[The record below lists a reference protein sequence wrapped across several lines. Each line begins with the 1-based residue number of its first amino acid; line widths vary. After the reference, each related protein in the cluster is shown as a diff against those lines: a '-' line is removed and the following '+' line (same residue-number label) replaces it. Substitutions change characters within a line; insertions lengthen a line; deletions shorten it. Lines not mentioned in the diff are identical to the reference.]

1 MVRGMKKFSSER
13 DFTNLKV
20 LKLFE
25 ADRYTPDIQ
34 IPNSKNKLHAMQ
46 AVYMSALRLFDIQ
59 GFEETTIAE
68 IASKSGLD
76 QEVIYSYFPSKE
88 SIVALPLGY
97 LGRSLSSFVR
107 TADPSLTPLEALG
120 DGIIRLFE
128 ELSRSRNLYE
138 ALNLGYRVVNKTPS
152 LRELNLARRSQLYI
166 VAWKA
171 LLQRGVDPDDQV
183 LRAAA
188 SGIVAC
194 SLATMFSWLEAN
206 MSFDLVDL
214 TKSAF
219 SVLTYEF
226 R

>member
-1 MVRGMKKFSSER
+1 MKKFSRER
-13 DFTNLKV
+13 DFPNATV

-25 ADRYTPDIQ
+25 VDRYSGDIQ
-34 IPNSKNKLHAMQ
+34 AANSKNKLHAMQ
-46 AVYMSALRLFDIQ
+46 AVYLSALRLFDIQ
-59 GFEETTIAE
+59 GFEETNIAE
-68 IASKSGLD
+68 IASKSGVD
-76 QEVIYSYFPSKE
+76 QEFIYSYFPSKE
-88 SIVALPLGY
+88 SIVSLPLGY
-97 LGRSLSSFVR
+97 LGRSLSSLVR
-107 TADPSLTPLEALG
+107 TADASLTPLEALG

-128 ELSRSRNLYE
+128 ELSRSSNLYE

-152 LRELNLARRSQLYI
+152 LGELNLARRSQLYI
-166 VAWKA
+166 VAWRA

-206 MSFDLVDL
+206 MSFDLVEL

-219 SVLTYEF
+219 SILTEEF

>member
-219 SVLTYEF
+219 SVLTDEF

>member
-219 SVLTYEF
+219 SVLTNEF

>member
-1 MVRGMKKFSSER
+1 MKKSSRER
-13 DFTNLKV
+13 DFSNATILT
-20 LKLFE
+20 LFA
-25 ADRYTPDIQ
+25 ADQYPADIQ
-34 IPNSKNKLHAMQ
+34 VANSKNKLHAMQ
-46 AVYMSALRLFDIQ
+46 AVYLSALRLFDIQ
-59 GFEETTIAE
+59 GFEDTTILE
-68 IASKSGLD
+68 IAAKSGVD

-88 SIVALPLGY
+88 SIVAVPLGY

-107 TADPSLTPLEALG
+107 TADASLTPLEALG
-120 DGIIRLFE
+120 DGIIRLFD
-128 ELSRSRNLYE
+128 ELSRSPNLSE
-138 ALNLGYRVVNKTPS
+138 ALNLGYRVVNRTPS

-214 TKSAF
+214 TKSAI
-219 SVLTYEF
+219 SILTEEF

>member
-25 ADRYTPDIQ
+25 ADHYTPDIQ

-219 SVLTYEF
+219 SVLTDEF